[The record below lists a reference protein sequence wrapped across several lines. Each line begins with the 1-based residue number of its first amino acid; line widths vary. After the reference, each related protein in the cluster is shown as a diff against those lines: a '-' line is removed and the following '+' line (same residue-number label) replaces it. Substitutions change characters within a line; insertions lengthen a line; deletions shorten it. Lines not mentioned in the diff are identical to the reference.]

1 MPSRIR
7 LRSAGI
13 NSFCLSSSDC
23 KVFASLTH
31 SPSLLHLL
39 FTMSTLD
46 RDATSE
52 QAALTS
58 VGRPEKLEK
67 GCPTYTACFRNCSGV
82 HLTPKTQSAHSSV
95 VAKLSKTKTVP
106 LQTWASLWHSKNKLP
121 SHIGSEDLCTS
132 ARCLKEGVRST
143 VNLKRRLSPPFF
155 MVFLK
160 SLLAHGMKNLCSPH
174 CMFTHLARAAF
185 SLQKEALEGILDKTS
200 TWENS
205 GTRCI
210 VITLVGC
217 LAAAIA

>member
-1 MPSRIR
+1 MCLIRRSFLPSRIR

-67 GCPTYTACFRNCSGV
+67 GCPIYTACFRNCSGV
-82 HLTPKTQSAHSSV
+82 HLTPKPSRRTLPLSPSFPKPKQSLC
-95 VAKLSKTKTVP
+95 KLGPPCGIPKTNYHPTSGPK
-106 LQTWASLWHSKNKLP
+106 
-121 SHIGSEDLCTS
+121 TS
-132 ARCLKEGVRST
+132 ARLQDVS
-143 VNLKRRLSPPFF
+143 KRVYVPL
-155 MVFLK
+155 
-160 SLLAHGMKNLCSPH
+160 
-174 CMFTHLARAAF
+174 
-185 SLQKEALEGILDKTS
+185 
-200 TWENS
+200 
-205 GTRCI
+205 
-210 VITLVGC
+210 
-217 LAAAIA
+217 